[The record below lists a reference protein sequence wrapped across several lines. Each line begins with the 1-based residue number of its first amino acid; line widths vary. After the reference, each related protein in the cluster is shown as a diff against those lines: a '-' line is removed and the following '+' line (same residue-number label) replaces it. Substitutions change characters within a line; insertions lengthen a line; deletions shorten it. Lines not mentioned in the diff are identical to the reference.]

1 VIVSNR
7 AAISANPFVQKI
19 SVVDR
24 GFLSGAAAF
33 VGSDSIKLNNY
44 LRVAVVQQGIFC
56 PREFR
61 G

>member
-1 VIVSNR
+1 
-7 AAISANPFVQKI
+7 VQKI

-24 GFLSGAAAF
+24 GFLSGAATF

-44 LRVAVVQQGIFC
+44 LRVAVVQQGILC

-61 G
+61 GWQFP

>member
-1 VIVSNR
+1 
-7 AAISANPFVQKI
+7 VQKI

-24 GFLSGAAAF
+24 GFLSSAATFA
-33 VGSDSIKLNNY
+33 GSDSIKLNNY
-44 LRVAVVQQGIFC
+44 LRAAVVRQGIFC